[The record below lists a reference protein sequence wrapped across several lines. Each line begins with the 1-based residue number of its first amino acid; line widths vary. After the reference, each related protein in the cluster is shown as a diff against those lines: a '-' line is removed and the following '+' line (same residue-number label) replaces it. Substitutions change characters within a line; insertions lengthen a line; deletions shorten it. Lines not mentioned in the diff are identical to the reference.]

1 MPGPALATV
10 HPHAATF
17 PGFHTQHD
25 CDSRASDVDRLLT
38 RVPEAE
44 HEAHAGAFAT
54 NSHRLAGQ
62 HRHHRRLREHST
74 AADARSPIRLLDA
87 VRRGPQSGAV
97 PNPEPAAAAAAADG
111 VDASL
116 RPRGNVKKGKRRIFS
131 RDRATRTPVDSEQAG
146 VGARRSASG
155 AADS

>member
-1 MPGPALATV
+1 MPGPVLATV

-44 HEAHAGAFAT
+44 HEAHAGVFAT

-74 AADARSPIRLLDA
+74 AADAR
-87 VRRGPQSGAV
+87 AV

-116 RPRGNVKKGKRRIFS
+116 RPRGNVKKGKRRILS